1 MSSNPPLVRDK
12 LLISRNLEYTALE
25 IQFQSVNYALAAWIS
40 KNFEQNNHIGS
51 VVQGERTI

>member
-40 KNFEQNNHIGS
+40 KNLEQNNHIGS